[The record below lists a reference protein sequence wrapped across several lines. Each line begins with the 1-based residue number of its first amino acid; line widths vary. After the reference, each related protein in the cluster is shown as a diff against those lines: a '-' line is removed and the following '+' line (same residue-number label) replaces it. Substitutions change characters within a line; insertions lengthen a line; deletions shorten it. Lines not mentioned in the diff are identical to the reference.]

1 MGRFSKQ
8 NKINDLVEA
17 RYHLLP
23 VINRFGIS
31 LGNKDKS
38 LYKICQSQNIDIGFF
53 FWSTYG
59 KSKPALVSTT
69 NQKKATTKKVLR
81 NRRFQTFFVK
91 AF

>member
-17 RYHLLP
+17 KYHLLP

-53 FWSTYG
+53 WSTYG
-59 KSKPALVSTT
+59 KSKPAFVSTT
-69 NQKKATTKKVLR
+69 NQKKASTKKTFR